1 MVSET
6 FEEWFGI
13 EKRAIQCLDIVTQD
27 IIVAYCSDTWNH
39 QQSKLDKANKRIE
52 KLRDFHESISKNTCC
67 KKCQEASLVSKAAL
81 EADDK
86 ARGE

>member
-1 MVSET
+1 MS
-6 FEEWFGI
+6 F
-13 EKRAIQCLDIVTQD
+13 K
-27 IIVAYCSDTWNH
+27 H
-39 QQSKLDKANKRIE
+39 K
-52 KLRDFHESISKNTCC
+52 C